1 MSSKSLKERTID
13 RRLAKQMDDDA
24 RVKKMIKDRICL
36 ADIHKTNF
44 VYFTPSERERVMA
57 WLESQPK
64 EGDGDAG

>member
-1 MSSKSLKERTID
+1 
-13 RRLAKQMDDDA
+13 MDDDA